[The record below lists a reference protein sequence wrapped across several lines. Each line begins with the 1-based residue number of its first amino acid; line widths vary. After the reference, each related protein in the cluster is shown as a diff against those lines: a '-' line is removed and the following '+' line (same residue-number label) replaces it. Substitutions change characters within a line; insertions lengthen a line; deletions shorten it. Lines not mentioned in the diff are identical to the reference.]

1 MLVINRMIR
10 ALNAKAA
17 VPCRKELKRRME
29 NMRLKL
35 QEDLGVLLRAK
46 VGMAAIPECQDSSL
60 LAKQVRI
67 VSVDVCG
74 F

>member
-10 ALNAKAA
+10 ALNAKSE
-17 VPCRKELKRRME
+17 VPNHKELKRRME

-46 VGMAAIPECQDSSL
+46 VGMAVIPECQDCIL
-60 LAKQVRI
+60 
-67 VSVDVCG
+67 
-74 F
+74 